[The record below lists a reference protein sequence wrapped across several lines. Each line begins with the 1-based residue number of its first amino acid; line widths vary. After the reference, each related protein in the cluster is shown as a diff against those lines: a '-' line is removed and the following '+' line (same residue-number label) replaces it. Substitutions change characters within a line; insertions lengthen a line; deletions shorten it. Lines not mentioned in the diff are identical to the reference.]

1 MVSSRT
7 AMKYGEIKPGDWERR
22 RKEKKEEEER
32 RHTAELF
39 KRRLITSTSV
49 GGLSLLVHQLP
60 FLHPIIISVYQ
71 PRYSRWA
78 QLVEEKRFGS
88 QTYCVN

>member
-39 KRRLITSTSV
+39 KTRAIALLI
-49 GGLSLLVHQLP
+49 LVFVYVWFPKLYF
-60 FLHPIIISVYQ
+60 FLCFLILI
-71 PRYSRWA
+71 
-78 QLVEEKRFGS
+78 L
-88 QTYCVN
+88 